1 MCCAFTRKEIR
12 EQLKRQIEEK
22 GVGLRLQLASKVK
35 EADYMREEDRRD
47 VTRARE
53 ERIKHSRAM
62 TLYRDENK
70 KVSTLKSQ

>member
-1 MCCAFTRKEIR
+1 MYCPFTRKEIR

-35 EADYMREEDRRD
+35 EADYMREEHHRT
-47 VTRARE
+47 VTRDRE

-62 TLYRDENK
+62 MLYRDENK
-70 KVSTLKSQ
+70 KV